1 MNPLLTQLE
10 GTIVYS
16 CVQKAVRG
24 YKDPAAT
31 EEPGMEWKTS
41 VVVIDE
47 EYVDSLEEAMKE
59 ANAKGISI
67 KKVKS
72 ADFEDKFKCELPEG
86 AGSKVWVLT
95 VRKGTTLGKTGK
107 EVPEIYRP
115 KIFQQIKNTRVDI
128 TYVKDK
134 IVGNGSYGKVSIDPF
149 TRTDGSVQLY
159 LKNTLLSTL
168 KVYEKKAD
176 DYEPGS
182 EFDATPEESAP
193 APTPTKA
200 TPNKE
205 KAAPKT
211 TKPSQDNLDDDV
223 PF

>member
-41 VVVIDE
+41 VVVTDE

-128 TYVKDK
+128 TYDEDK

-159 LKNTLLSTL
+159 LKNTLLSSL

-182 EFDATPEESAP
+182 EFDTAPEESAP

-200 TPNKE
+200 TPTKA